1 MGKYIPQI
9 GDVVRDNGIPVV
21 VLTINSHENVGS
33 CCYDREYYVCEEK
46 YLHKL
51 SGTMTTIDAI
61 REHGRWICVKGAN
74 FPDIEQ
80 VTNIPPYEITP
91 IEGFHIRQK
100 EAKTVTVF
108 E

>member
-9 GDVVRDNGIPVV
+9 GDVVMDNGIPVV

-61 REHGRWICVKGAN
+61 REHGRWICIKGAN

-100 EAKTVTVF
+100 KAKTVTVF